1 MMKLICNK
9 PTINIL
15 YGEKLK
21 IFPLRLRTSQG
32 FSVLPFLFNILEVL
46 ARSIR
51 QEKEKKS
58 HPNQRSKIFPTYRW
72 YGLHKGNPKELKK
85 KKC

>member
-1 MMKLICNK
+1 MKLICNK

-51 QEKEKKS
+51 QEKEKKKVI
-58 HPNQRSKIFPTYRW
+58 QI
-72 YGLHKGNPKELKK
+72 KEVKYFLLTDDMVFIKEILKS
-85 KKC
+85 

>member
-51 QEKEKKS
+51 QEKEKKII
-58 HPNQRSKIFPTYRW
+58 QI
-72 YGLHKGNPKELKK
+72 KEVKYFLLTDDMVFIKEIIK
-85 KKC
+85 S

>member
-1 MMKLICNK
+1 MKLMCNK
-9 PTINIL
+9 PTIKTL
-15 YGEKLK
+15 YGEKLN

-51 QEKEKKS
+51 QEKEKKKVI
-58 HPNQRSKIFPTYRW
+58 QIKEVKYFLLTDDMIFM
-72 YGLHKGNPKELKK
+72 KEILKS
-85 KKC
+85 

>member
-1 MMKLICNK
+1 MKLICNK

-51 QEKEKKS
+51 QEKCLKGIQIEKEAKFS
-58 HPNQRSKIFPTYRW
+58 FFADDMILYR
-72 YGLHKGNPKELKK
+72 GNFKDFIKNY
-85 KKC
+85 

>member
-1 MMKLICNK
+1 MMKLMCNK
-9 PTINIL
+9 PTIKTL

-51 QEKEKKS
+51 QEKTIRGIRIENEKI
-58 HPNQRSKIFPTYRW
+58 KISLF
-72 YGLHKGNPKELKK
+72 LDNMIV
-85 KKC
+85 

>member
-51 QEKEKKS
+51 QEKEKKKS
-58 HPNQRSKIFPTYRW
+58 SKS
-72 YGLHKGNPKELKK
+72 KK
-85 KKC
+85 